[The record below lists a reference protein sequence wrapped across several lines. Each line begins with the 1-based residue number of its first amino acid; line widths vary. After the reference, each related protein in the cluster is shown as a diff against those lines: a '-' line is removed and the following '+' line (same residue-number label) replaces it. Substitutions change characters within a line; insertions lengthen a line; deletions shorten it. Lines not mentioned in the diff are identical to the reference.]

1 MIMPKCT
8 VDFFGL
14 PANIKPLKVEIELK
28 EEAKLQDI
36 IAELRIKMPA
46 LEGPVIVTGKDRMID
61 GFTFNIQG
69 RFYVDGFDGDKSL
82 HFKDGDHIALL
93 TMPTGG

>member
-1 MIMPKCT
+1 MPKCT

-14 PANIKPLKVEIELK
+14 PVYINPLKVEIELK

-36 IAELRIKMPA
+36 IAELRTKVPA
-46 LEGPVIVTGKDRMID
+46 LEGKVIVPGNDRMID

-69 RFYVDGFDGDKSL
+69 RFYVDGFDGDKSF